1 MRYRVFV
8 LSVTALLVSC
18 STGTQCESS
27 VITDEGLEGNWEI
40 YQRTDTVTMLPAFL
54 QGEDLIITDD
64 SLCGDLQG
72 LWEYRASNSENGGEF
87 TLDTALQEIIFLPQ
101 RIVLDG
107 TILWSITTIWS
118 SNTTTEASIFEN
130 FGVVNKLVRE
140 PKQL

>member
-1 MRYRVFV
+1 M
-8 LSVTALLVSC
+8 SVTALLVSC

-87 TLDTALQEIIFLPQ
+87 TLDTALQEIIFFTPTYSF
-101 RIVLDG
+101 RWDYIVVDYNNLVFEYNNGGLD
-107 TILWSITTIWS
+107 IRELWRR
-118 SNTTTEASIFEN
+118 
-130 FGVVNKLVRE
+130 K
-140 PKQL
+140 

>member
-8 LSVTALLVSC
+8 MSVTALLVSC

-87 TLDTALQEIIFLPQ
+87 TLDTALQEIIFFTPTYSF
-101 RIVLDG
+101 RWDYIVVDYDNLVFEYNNGGLD
-107 TILWSITTIWS
+107 IRELWRR
-118 SNTTTEASIFEN
+118 
-130 FGVVNKLVRE
+130 K
-140 PKQL
+140 

>member
-54 QGEDLIITDD
+54 QGEDLIIADD

-87 TLDTALQEIIFLPQ
+87 TLDTALQEIIFFTPTYSF
-101 RIVLDG
+101 RWDYIVVDYDNLVFEYNNGGLD
-107 TILWSITTIWS
+107 IRELWRR
-118 SNTTTEASIFEN
+118 
-130 FGVVNKLVRE
+130 K
-140 PKQL
+140 

>member
-1 MRYRVFV
+1 M
-8 LSVTALLVSC
+8 SVTALLVSC

-87 TLDTALQEIIFLPQ
+87 TLDTALQEIIFFTPTYSF
-101 RIVLDG
+101 RWDYIVVDYDNLVFEYNNGGLD
-107 TILWSITTIWS
+107 IRELWRR
-118 SNTTTEASIFEN
+118 
-130 FGVVNKLVRE
+130 K
-140 PKQL
+140 

>member
-1 MRYRVFV
+1 M
-8 LSVTALLVSC
+8 SVTALLVSC

-64 SLCGDLQG
+64 SICDDLQG

-87 TLDTALQEIIFLPQ
+87 TLDTALQEIIFFTPTYSF
-101 RIVLDG
+101 RWDYIVVDYDNLVFEYNNGGLD
-107 TILWSITTIWS
+107 IRELWRR
-118 SNTTTEASIFEN
+118 
-130 FGVVNKLVRE
+130 K
-140 PKQL
+140 